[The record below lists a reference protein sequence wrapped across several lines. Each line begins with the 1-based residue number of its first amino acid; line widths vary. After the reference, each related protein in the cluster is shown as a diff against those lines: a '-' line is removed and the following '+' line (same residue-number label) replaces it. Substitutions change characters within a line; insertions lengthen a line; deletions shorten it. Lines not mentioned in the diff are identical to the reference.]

1 MQYTSFNALVLVNVL
16 WLLTKLLN
24 IYITYLML
32 LRTEQLYYRAQAV
45 TSALENGSSID
56 LQSSLYISNMANCE
70 LGASVSSD
78 KVKAN

>member
-45 TSALENGSSID
+45 TLALENGSSID
-56 LQSSLYISNMANCE
+56 LQSSLYISNMAN
-70 LGASVSSD
+70 V
-78 KVKAN
+78 N